1 MKTQFFSGCQ
11 SLEEVKK
18 CYKKLAML
26 YHPDRGGD
34 TATMQ
39 QINNEYAT
47 IIQNPHFK
55 CEEQTREQQEDSLR
69 YPEIIDQLIN
79 LEGIFIEII
88 GDWIWLSGN
97 TYPHRAIIKQ
107 IGFFFAPKKIM
118 WYYRPS
124 DYKSSNKNPKSIDEI
139 RNKYGSN
146 IIESNNKTHQLY
158 L

>member
-18 CYKKLAML
+18 RYKELAML
-26 YHPDRGGD
+26 HHPDRGGD

-39 QINNEYAT
+39 QINNEYAA

-55 CEEQTREQQEDSLR
+55 CKEQTKEQQEDSLR

-79 LEGIFIEII
+79 LQGIIIEII

-97 TYPHRAIIKQ
+97 TYPHRAILKQ

-124 DYKSSNKNPKSIDEI
+124 DYKSSNKNPKSIEEI

-146 IIESNNKTHQLY
+146 IIESNNKTYQLY